1 MDLFALFVTYGA
13 WSWLIV
19 GFVLL
24 ALELLLPGGVFL
36 WLGVA
41 AIVSA
46 LVTFVFPLDWPRE
59 VGIFGLLGLASIIFW
74 LRVVRDRG
82 NGTDKPLL
90 NRRAERL
97 VGQEAMLDEPITDG
111 FGRVPLGDSVWRVAG
126 PDLPAGQR
134 IRIVGHEGAV
144 LKVEAA

>member
-41 AIVSA
+41 AIVTA